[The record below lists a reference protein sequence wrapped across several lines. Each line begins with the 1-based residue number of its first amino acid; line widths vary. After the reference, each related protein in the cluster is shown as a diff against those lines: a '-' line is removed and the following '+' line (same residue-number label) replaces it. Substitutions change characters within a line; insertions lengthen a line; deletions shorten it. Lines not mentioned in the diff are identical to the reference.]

1 LLSRTGERPLMMST
15 PHETVPIF
23 PEIHVH
29 TDSDNPYALVAAVRL
44 ALRQADVDL
53 GDIARFTEEALGDG
67 DAETSR
73 HVCRSWVEVD
83 EPET

>member
-1 LLSRTGERPLMMST
+1 MMSAVHDT
-15 PHETVPIF
+15 TPIF
-23 PEIHVH
+23 PEIRVH
-29 TDSDNPYALVAAVRL
+29 TASDNPFALVAAVRL

-53 GDIARFTEEALGDG
+53 TDIARFTEEALGNG

-83 EPET
+83 EEEA